1 MKMRNKT
8 GRFATG
14 LIIGSL
20 AGAAAGMMFAPR
32 PGRETRNTVRRQ
44 TGHYVGTLRE
54 GFKRN
59 RSANGLQDQ
68 TDARVEVLN

>member
-14 LIIGSL
+14 LIVGSL

-32 PGRETRNTVRRQ
+32 TGRETRGSVRRQ
-44 TGHYVGTLRE
+44 TGHYVSNLRE
-54 GFKRN
+54 RFKRN
-59 RSANGLQDQ
+59 CSANGLQDRR
-68 TDARVEVLN
+68 DSHVEAFH

>member
-1 MKMRNKT
+1 MKMGYKT

-32 PGRETRNTVRRQ
+32 TGRDTRNSVRRQ
-44 TGHYVGTLRE
+44 TGHYVGTLL
-54 GFKRN
+54 KRLKMN
-59 RSANGLQDQ
+59 SCGNGLPDRTYFQ
-68 TDARVEVLN
+68 VEVLN

>member
-1 MKMRNKT
+1 MKIGNKT
-8 GRFATG
+8 GRFAIG

-32 PGRETRNTVRRQ
+32 TGRETRNSVRRQ

-54 GFKRN
+54 SFKRN
-59 RSANGLQDQ
+59 CSANGLQDR
-68 TDARVEVLN
+68 TDSHVEVLN

>member
-1 MKMRNKT
+1 MKMGYKT

-32 PGRETRNTVRRQ
+32 TGRETRDSVRHQ
-44 TGHYVGTLRE
+44 TGHYVGALRE
-54 GFKRN
+54 RFKKN
-59 RSANGLQDQ
+59 CSVNGLQDRTNTQ
-68 TDARVEVLN
+68 VEVLN

>member
-1 MKMRNKT
+1 MKMRNRT
-8 GRFATG
+8 GRFVTG

-32 PGRETRNTVRRQ
+32 PGRETRDSVRRQ

-54 GFKRN
+54 SFKRN
-59 RSANGLQDQ
+59 SSASQLQDRM
-68 TDARVEVLN
+68 DARVEVLN

>member
-1 MKMRNKT
+1 MKMGNKT

-32 PGRETRNTVRRQ
+32 TGRETRDSVRRQ
-44 TGHYVGTLRE
+44 TGHYVGTLRKR
-54 GFKRN
+54 FKRN
-59 RSANGLQDQ
+59 GSVNGLQDR
-68 TDARVEVLN
+68 TDSHVEAFH